1 MTTRERI
8 GTAQE
13 SSDLGEVH
21 TDEIGDVDIIRAC
34 GMAGVS
40 NALGLSIWRW
50 RVARDNRELRPI
62 FEGLVALGHPQET
75 VIEVL
80 THMSNDV
87 CQQCAGRGYFVI
99 PGTPMLSDDVCPEC
113 RGAGRRTMTG
123 AQELVVVELIEQFQ
137 RQVAGEIMR
146 RLNTEMDL

>member
-1 MTTRERI
+1 MTSRERI
-8 GTAQE
+8 GSAQQ

-34 GMAGVS
+34 GMAGAT
-40 NALGLSIWRW
+40 NGLGLSIWRW
-50 RVARDNRELRPI
+50 RVGRDQRELRPI
-62 FEGLVALGHPQET
+62 FEGLVALGHAHET

-80 THMSNDV
+80 THMSDDV
-87 CQQCAGRGYFVI
+87 CHPCEGRGYAVI

-113 RGAGRRTMTG
+113 RGAGRRAMTG
-123 AQELVVVELIEQFQ
+123 RQELVLVELIEQFQ